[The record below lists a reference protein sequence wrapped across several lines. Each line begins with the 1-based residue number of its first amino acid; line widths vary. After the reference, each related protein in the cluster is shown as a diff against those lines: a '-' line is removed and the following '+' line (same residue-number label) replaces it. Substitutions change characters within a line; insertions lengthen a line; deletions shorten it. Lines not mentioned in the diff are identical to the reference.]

1 MVLAM
6 IGKCSEC
13 GRRRKLYYAVGS
25 TINALWCAECISK
38 HKDNIEKVY
47 EIPEL
52 RLYSVNVFFEVEA
65 YNEKEAK
72 EKVAEMIKAP
82 PELWTIDNAEEIQ

>member
-1 MVLAM
+1 M
-6 IGKCSEC
+6 IGRCSEC
-13 GRRRKLYYAVGS
+13 GKRRKLYYAVGS
-25 TINALWCAECISK
+25 TINALWCSECIAK
-38 HKDNIEKVY
+38 HKDNIQKVY